1 MFSPLAKPACDNH
14 TKQNTGL
21 EHPRRKQLNPVS
33 RWADGKSPF
42 TIKRQG
48 MKREDTTKYK
58 CHGNLKQA
66 RRNVSLNGWHSE
78 TGSLRSVN
86 IQFEC
91 STLASVIFII
101 ITVIW

>member
-1 MFSPLAKPACDNH
+1 MFSPLAKPASDNH
-14 TKQNTGL
+14 TKLNSRR

-42 TIKRQG
+42 TIKSQG

-58 CHGNLKQA
+58 CHGKLKQPQH
-66 RRNVSLNGWHSE
+66 NVFPAGWMAFRDRQYM
-78 TGSLRSVN
+78 RSVN

-91 STLASVIFII
+91 SSLAILTKV
-101 ITVIW
+101 